1 MEEPDGAVHGK
12 SIFGHDLEMVTAH
25 INSSAT
31 CFIRH
36 IQCKIQNNIVAALS
50 QIFSVRTHLF
60 RWMET
65 GEELQASVK
74 CCYKAS
80 GISEMLLQSQ
90 DGFIHL
96 LPALPESWQDGS
108 FYGLK
113 VRGGATIDLVWKN
126 GKAVQATITG
136 GWKSDLKLKCPQN
149 AKKVIINGKTC
160 DAKSIISFTIH
171 QGEQLKIFFE

>member
-1 MEEPDGAVHGK
+1 MDGNWG
-12 SIFGHDLEMVTAH
+12 GT
-25 INSSAT
+25 
-31 CFIRH
+31 
-36 IQCKIQNNIVAALS
+36 
-50 QIFSVRTHLF
+50 
-60 RWMET
+60 
-65 GEELQASVK
+65 
-74 CCYKAS
+74 S

-126 GKAVQATITG
+126 GKAVQATITR
-136 GWKSDLKLKCPQN
+136 GWKSNLKLKCPQN
-149 AKKVIINGKTC
+149 AKRVIINGKNC

-171 QGEQLKIFFE
+171 QGEQLKLFFE

>member
-74 CCYKAS
+74 CCYK
-80 GISEMLLQSQ
+80 
-90 DGFIHL
+90 D
-96 LPALPESWQDGS
+96 
-108 FYGLK
+108 GLK

-171 QGEQLKIFFE
+171 QGEQLKLFFE

>member
-74 CCYKAS
+74 CCYK
-80 GISEMLLQSQ
+80 E
-90 DGFIHL
+90 
-96 LPALPESWQDGS
+96 DGS

>member
-31 CFIRH
+31 CFGGTFP
-36 IQCKIQNNIVAALS
+36 N
-50 QIFSVRTHLF
+50 LF
-60 RWMET
+60 CSHPPFQMDGNWGGT
-65 GEELQASVK
+65 
-74 CCYKAS
+74 S